1 MALAA
6 FQAKPAGVCAIMGN
20 RQIIKVPPDANGR
33 LDVWLTGQIKG
44 LSRTRIK
51 KLLENG
57 HIRINDRQLAA
68 HDKVRPG
75 MLLTIEQPEPEPSSL
90 TAENIPLN
98 ILYEDTD
105 LLVLNK
111 PAGLVVHPAAGH
123 YSGTLV
129 HALLH
134 HCPQLPTLGG
144 ERRPGI
150 VHRLD
155 KDTSGVMLVA
165 KGEQAMA
172 RLSRDFH
179 DGRILKEYIALV
191 LGVPHP
197 QEGRIEANIERHPV
211 HRKKMH
217 VSKDRGRRAVSEY
230 KAEQVFDGYSLV
242 RIRLHTGRTHQIRVH
257 MAHIGNPVLGD
268 ATYGSSAR
276 ERRAGLSFCAE
287 RQLLHAETIG
297 FTHPRNGRSMQFSA
311 PWPDDMKILIK

>member
-1 MALAA
+1 M
-6 FQAKPAGVCAIMGN
+6 KEP
-20 RQIIKVPPDANGR
+20 QIITVPADAAGR
-33 LDVWLTGQIKG
+33 LDTWLAGQCKG

-51 KLLENG
+51 KLIEDG
-57 HIRINDRQLAA
+57 HIRLDSGQPAP

-75 MLLTIEQPEPEPSSL
+75 MSITIEEPEPQPSSL
-90 TAENIPLN
+90 TAEDIPLD
-98 ILYEDTD
+98 ILYEDED
-105 LLVLNK
+105 LLVINK

-172 RLSRDFH
+172 ELARAFH
-179 DGRILKEYIALV
+179 DGEILKEYIALV
-191 LGVPHP
+191 LGVPLP
-197 QEGRIEANIERHPV
+197 REGRIDANIERHPV

-217 VSKDRGRRAVSEY
+217 VSKQRGRRALSEY
-230 KAEQVFDGYSLV
+230 KVENIYDGYSLI

-257 MAHIGNPVLGD
+257 MAHIGHPVLGD
-268 ATYGSSAR
+268 STYGNAAR

-297 FTHPRNGRSMQFSA
+297 FTHPRSGRAMQFTA
-311 PWPDDMKILIK
+311 PWPDDIKSRTA